1 MMVTRLSLVLGLVLL
16 ATAVM
21 AWTGLEG
28 DLDDVDNPDPDYNI
42 ENILESEET
51 DEELHVGNGI
61 SDEDTGNGHSDD
73 DNDDQTGNGHSDSD
87 DDDQTG
93 NGHSDNVD
101 DDETGNGHSD
111 NDEEDAITEAE
122 ENNEAEFVDPS
133 QFVG

>member
-73 DNDDQTGNGHSDSD
+73 DNDDQTGNGHSDND
-87 DDDQTG
+87 
-93 NGHSDNVD
+93 D